1 MSGEF
6 TDRENEL
13 SGLPEDIQ
21 AERDNVD
28 FLQYQAKDNASPLG
42 DIIYQNIEAEKPTQ
56 LGTIPYSG
64 EVISTYD
71 SRPINAFDFAF
82 TDFVQWNITGNPPT
96 ALILT
101 SSHTIPGGYI
111 GVLKGYRFE
120 MEPLV
125 PITVDDLL
133 LDIFI
138 NDKAQQGYQSL
149 KHGQMLKNF
158 VPAFILID
166 DGGTIKFQFR
176 APTGI
181 ASLMANTRHMHVEL
195 YGNLILTTGA
205 PLNLEIAN
213 KEVGLPVKTEQAERM
228 SPMMRSIRRSQL
240 SSQGLFRRFRFFR

>member
-6 TDRENEL
+6 TERESEL
-13 SGLPEDIQ
+13 DGLPEDIE
-21 AERDNVD
+21 AERQNVEYFQRQGSVQED
-28 FLQYQAKDNASPLG
+28 AIG
-42 DIIYQNIEAEKPTQ
+42 DIIYENLEAEKPEQ

-64 EVISTYD
+64 EVISTYE
-71 SRPINAFDFAF
+71 SRPINAVDFAF

-96 ALILT
+96 ALTLN
-101 SSHTIPGGYI
+101 SSHVIPGGFI

-125 PITVDDLL
+125 PITPDDLL
-133 LDIFI
+133 LDIFV

-149 KHGQMLKNF
+149 KHGQMLKDF
-158 VPAFILID
+158 IPCFILVD
-166 DGGTIKFQFR
+166 DGGTMRFQFR

-181 ASLMANTRHMHVEL
+181 ASLMANTRHLHLEL

-213 KEVGLPVKTEQAERM
+213 KEVGLPVKTEQSEGL

-240 SSQGLFRRFRFFR
+240 AKQGLFRRFRFFR